1 MKCKIFFNIVLENK
15 LWIFVLCRSSLSQS
29 WDEMRR
35 FLVFFSGK
43 YGTALNFWN
52 WQDKEFIKR
61 LDLGPNGMIPLEV
74 RFLHNPDESQ
84 GYVGCALS
92 GTVFRF
98 YKDEV
103 RRDSDCNRPFNHSKI
118 VMNITEFTSFLKDW
132 LRV

>member
-1 MKCKIFFNIVLENK
+1 
-15 LWIFVLCRSSLSQS
+15 
-29 WDEMRR
+29 MRC
-35 FLVFFSGK
+35 FLVFFFSGK

-118 VMNITEFTSFLKDW
+118 VMNITEIT
-132 LRV
+132 